1 MISALQQHNT
11 LLMKNVDALGA
22 KVEIEIKER
31 KQLTRQV
38 EFFSNVLGKNKC

>member
-11 LLMKNVDALGA
+11 LPMKNVDALGA
-22 KVEIEIKER
+22 KLEIEIKER

-38 EFFSNVLGKNKC
+38 EFLFKCIRKE